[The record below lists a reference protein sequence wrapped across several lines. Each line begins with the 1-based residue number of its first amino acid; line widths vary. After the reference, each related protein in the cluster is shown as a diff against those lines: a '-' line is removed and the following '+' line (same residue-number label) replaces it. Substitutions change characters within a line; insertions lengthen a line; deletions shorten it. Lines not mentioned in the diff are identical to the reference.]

1 MKPGDLCLSWNQNDL
16 TLSATIKKIE
26 HEFSLRDELDPAWI
40 RRIALTQRQGRTKLL
55 FEDPNGQ
62 PLDQLLSRP
71 LELKQFLR
79 CRIAV
84 GLGQLHKRG
93 LVHKDIKPSQR
104 TCECCYG
111 RKSMQ
116 EKLASTATIRSYT
129 KILFL
134 QESDDLL
141 GR

>member
-1 MKPGDLCLSWNQNDL
+1 
-16 TLSATIKKIE
+16 
-26 HEFSLRDELDPAWI
+26 
-40 RRIALTQRQGRTKLL
+40 
-55 FEDPNGQ
+55 
-62 PLDQLLSRP
+62 
-71 LELKQFLR
+71 LKQFLR